1 MKVKSLSR
9 VRLLATPWTAAHQ
22 TPPSMGF
29 SRQECWSGVPLP
41 SPPFLL
47 DCPFYWHTVTYSS
60 LLGFFVFSMV
70 SALTSFFIYDF
81 IEFSFFLMS
90 LAKGLSVLFIFSKN
104 QLLLPLIS
112 SIFFICIS
120 ALNVMISF
128 LLLTLAL
135 LFFPYLL

>member
-1 MKVKSLSR
+1 
-9 VRLLATPWTAAHQ
+9 
-22 TPPSMGF
+22 
-29 SRQECWSGVPLP
+29 
-41 SPPFLL
+41 
-47 DCPFYWHTVTYSS
+47 
-60 LLGFFVFSMV
+60 MV

-120 ALNVMISF
+120 ALNLMISF
-128 LLLTLAL
+128 LLLTLGL